1 MSEVSIRWGAWY
13 EDTDL
18 PLQFPSTWDVT
29 RCAPTDAE
37 DIGDDGIRAS
47 FAVPIGT
54 ACLRDMAVGK
64 RSPCIVIDD
73 LSRPTPS
80 ARLLPVILEELAAAG
95 IPSEDVLILA
105 GTANHRPMTSEDL
118 RKKLG
123 DEVMAT
129 CKITNH
135 FSWANC
141 VDVGVT
147 SRGTPVEINAEFMD
161 CDLRILLGSIIPHAA
176 TGFSG
181 GSKLLMPGIASIQSA
196 KGFHTG
202 SALEG
207 AYGDTANPA
216 RLESEEAAR
225 LAGIDF
231 IVNAVPTSQMGIA
244 GLVCG
249 DVVAAHRAGVEIAR
263 KVMHTDTPTGCD
275 IGVFSLYPKDTEF
288 LQHITALA
296 PYKTAPEPIV
306 NEGGTIVIAA
316 AAVEGLGFHSLFGPG
331 MALSMRR
338 ATRVRDRDLVFF
350 APGIT
355 TGGLSRD
362 TREGTVLH
370 STWEDT
376 VAWLERKH
384 GDTAKVAVFP
394 CATMQLGSA
403 AHTTGR

>member
-1 MSEVSIRWGAWY
+1 MTEVSIRWGAWY

-18 PLQFPSTWDVT
+18 PLAFPDSWDVSL
-29 RCAPTDAE
+29 CAPRDGD
-37 DIGDDGIRAS
+37 DIGDEGVRAS
-47 FAVPIGT
+47 FASPFGT
-54 ACLRDMAVGK
+54 PTLRTLAAGK
-64 RSPCIVIDD
+64 RAPCIVIDD

-80 ARLLPVILEELAAAG
+80 ARLIPVILEELAAAG
-95 IPSEDVLILA
+95 IAASDVLILA
-105 GTANHRPMTSEDL
+105 GTANHRPMTRDDL

-123 DEVMAT
+123 DEVMTT

-141 VDVGVT
+141 VDVGTT
-147 SRGTPVEINAEFMD
+147 SQGTPVEINAEFMD

-202 SALEG
+202 TALQG
-207 AYGDTANPA
+207 AYGDTANA
-216 RLESEEAAR
+216 GRLESEEAAR

-231 IVNAVPTSQMGIA
+231 IVNAIPTSTMGLA

-249 DVVAAHRAGVEIAR
+249 DVVDAHRAGVEIAR
-263 KVMHTDTPTGCD
+263 RVMHTDTPTGCD

-306 NEGGTIVIAA
+306 HEQGTIVIAA
-316 AAVEGLGFHSLFGPG
+316 AAGEGLGFHSLFGPG
-331 MALSMRR
+331 MELSMRR

-350 APGIT
+350 APGMT
-355 TGGLSRD
+355 VGGLSHD

-370 STWEDT
+370 TTWDDT
-376 VAWLERKH
+376 VAWLQRKH

-394 CATMQLGSA
+394 CATIQLGTA